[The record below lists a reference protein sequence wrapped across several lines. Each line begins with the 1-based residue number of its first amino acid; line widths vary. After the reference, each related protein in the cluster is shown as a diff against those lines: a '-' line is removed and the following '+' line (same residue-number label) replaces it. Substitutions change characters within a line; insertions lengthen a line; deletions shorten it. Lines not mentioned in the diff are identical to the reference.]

1 MLFTIT
7 KPSIGTMF
15 KGTIHNSF
23 SINVYCAIVTLQVG
37 MVTGLNSNVT
47 RSEEKT

>member
-15 KGTIHNSF
+15 KRTIHKGFVIKLYFAN
-23 SINVYCAIVTLQVG
+23 VTLQVG